1 METLFPEKH
10 KVAMASEPI
19 MSAPM
24 CLVENKN
31 QQMSVNQRALKIL
44 YKISQP
50 VVVVAIVGVYR
61 TGKSYL
67 MNCLAGE
74 KLGFPLGSTV
84 QSETK
89 GIWMWCVPHP
99 SKHDHTLV
107 LLDTEGLGDVE
118 KGDSK
123 NDSWIFALSVL
134 LSSTLVYNSMSTINN
149 DALEKLHYVTELT
162 EFIRAKSSPTRSE
175 EDSSEFVSFFP
186 DFIWAVRDFTLELKL
201 NGHPITEDEYL
212 ENSLKLIPGLNP
224 RAKNSNIPRECIRN
238 YFPKRKCFV
247 FDRPTK
253 ETELLAKLETILE
266 SQLDPKFREQ
276 SDKFCYY
283 IFNHAKTKLLREG
296 VKVTGNR
303 LGTLVVTYV
312 DTINSGAVPCL
323 ENAVTALAELENSA
337 AVQKAADHYTEQMA
351 QRVSFPTDSLQEL
364 LDLHAAC
371 EREAIAIFME
381 RSFKDDKRGFQTK
394 LMSDPENDSWIF
406 ALAVLLSSMLVY
418 NSVDTI
424 NHQALE
430 QLHYVTELT
439 KLIRTKS
446 SPSSGE
452 VDDSAEFVSFFPDF
466 VWAVRDFLLE
476 LKLNGRTITE
486 DEYLENALKLI
497 PGEDPKI
504 QKSNMPREYIRKF
517 FPRRKCFVFDWP
529 TNDKKLL
536 QHMEKVSENQL
547 GREFQEQS
555 RTFCTYIFT
564 HAKTKTLRQ
573 GITITGNGLGT
584 LAKTYV
590 DAINSGVV
598 PCLENAVTTLAEL
611 ENSAAVQKAAD
622 HYTEQMAQRVSFPT
636 DSLQELLDL
645 HAACEREAIAIF
657 MERSFKDD
665 KREFQKKL
673 VSDPENDSWIF
684 ALAVLLSSMLVYNSV
699 GTINHQA
706 LEQLHYV
713 TELTKL
719 IRTKSSPSS
728 GEVDDSAEFVSFFP
742 DFVWAVRD
750 FLLELKLDGRT
761 ITEDEYLENALKLI
775 PGFPLGSTVRSE
787 TKGIWMWCVPHPS
800 KLNHTLVLLDTEG
813 LADVEKSDPE
823 NDSWIFALAVLLSSM
838 FVYNSVGTINHQA
851 LEQLHYVTE
860 LTKLIR
866 TKSSPSSGE
875 VDDSADFV
883 SFFPDFVWAVRDF
896 LLELKLDG
904 RTITEDE
911 YLENALK
918 LIPGED
924 PKIQKSNMPR
934 EYIRKFFPRRKCFV
948 FDWPT
953 NDKKLLQHMEKVSEN
968 QLGREFQEQSRT
980 FCTYIFTHAKTKTLR
995 QGITVTGN
1003 GLGTLAKAYVD
1014 AINSGAVPC
1023 LENAVTA
1030 LAELENSAAVQKA
1043 ADHYTEQMAQRV
1055 SFPTDSLQELL
1066 DLHAACEREAIAIFM
1081 ERSFKDD
1088 KREFQKK
1095 LVSDPENDSWI
1106 FALAVLL
1113 SSMLVYNSVGTIN
1126 HQALEQLH
1134 YVTELTKLIRTKSS
1148 PSSDEEDDSAEFV
1161 SFFPDFVWAVR
1172 DFLLELKLDGR
1183 TITEDEYLENALK
1196 LIPGEDPQIQKSNL
1210 PREYIRKFFPRRKCF
1225 VFDQPTNDKKLLLH
1239 MQEVSENQLE
1249 GHFQE
1254 QSKNFCQY
1262 ILTHAST
1269 KNLREKIITG
1279 NGLGTLAKAYVDT
1292 INSGVVPCLE
1302 NAVTAL
1308 AELENSAAVQKAAD
1322 HYTEQMAQRVS
1333 FPTDSLQELLDLHAA
1348 CEREAIAIFMER
1360 SFKDDKRGFQKKLV
1374 EIIEMK
1380 KEDFLLQ
1387 NEQAS
1392 GKYCQAQLEQLSEP
1406 LMDDISRGTFS
1417 VPGGYNL
1424 YLEAMDKF
1432 EQSYNL
1438 VPRKGVKANEVLQ
1451 TFLQSQAATKES
1463 ILQADQALSA
1473 EEKALAAMNAK
1484 NQKAEKELE
1493 LLRQKQKE
1501 EQEKMEAQD
1510 KSFQENLVQLKEK
1523 IRKGKEN
1530 RLTEQKRMLEHKQKI
1545 QEELLVEGFEK
1556 ESEEMGKE
1564 INQLK
1569 EEIEE
1574 TENIWP
1580 SIFTELFY
1588 MAATLM
1594 LEQSLVP

>member
-1 METLFPEKH
+1 
-10 KVAMASEPI
+10 
-19 MSAPM
+19 
-24 CLVENKN
+24 
-31 QQMSVNQRALKIL
+31 
-44 YKISQP
+44 
-50 VVVVAIVGVYR
+50 
-61 TGKSYL
+61 
-67 MNCLAGE
+67 
-74 KLGFPLGSTV
+74 
-84 QSETK
+84 
-89 GIWMWCVPHP
+89 MWFVPHP
-99 SKHDHTLV
+99 SKLNHTLV
-107 LLDTEGLGDVE
+107 LLDTEGLADV
-118 KGDSK
+118 
-123 NDSWIFALSVL
+123 
-134 LSSTLVYNSMSTINN
+134 
-149 DALEKLHYVTELT
+149 
-162 EFIRAKSSPTRSE
+162 
-175 EDSSEFVSFFP
+175 
-186 DFIWAVRDFTLELKL
+186 
-201 NGHPITEDEYL
+201 
-212 ENSLKLIPGLNP
+212 
-224 RAKNSNIPRECIRN
+224 
-238 YFPKRKCFV
+238 
-247 FDRPTK
+247 
-253 ETELLAKLETILE
+253 
-266 SQLDPKFREQ
+266 
-276 SDKFCYY
+276 DK
-283 IFNHAKTKLLREG
+283 
-296 VKVTGNR
+296 
-303 LGTLVVTYV
+303 
-312 DTINSGAVPCL
+312 
-323 ENAVTALAELENSA
+323 
-337 AVQKAADHYTEQMA
+337 
-351 QRVSFPTDSLQEL
+351 
-364 LDLHAAC
+364 
-371 EREAIAIFME
+371 
-381 RSFKDDKRGFQTK
+381 
-394 LMSDPENDSWIF
+394 SDPENDSWIF

-775 PGFPLGSTVRSE
+775 PGEDPKIQKSNMPREYIRKFFPRRKCFVFDWPTNDKKLLQHMEKVSENQLGREFQEQSRTFCTYIFTHAKTKTLRQGITVTGNGLGTLAKAYVDAINS
-787 TKGIWMWCVPHPS
+787 GAVPCLENAVTALAELENSAAVQKAADHYTEQMAQRVSFPTDS
-800 KLNHTLVLLDTEG
+800 LQELLDLHAACEREAIAIFMERSFKDDKREFQKK
-813 LADVEKSDPE
+813 LVETIELKKGDFLLQNEQASGKYCQAQLEQLSEPLKDDISRGTFSVPGGHNLYLEAVEKLEQSYNLVPRKGVKSDPE